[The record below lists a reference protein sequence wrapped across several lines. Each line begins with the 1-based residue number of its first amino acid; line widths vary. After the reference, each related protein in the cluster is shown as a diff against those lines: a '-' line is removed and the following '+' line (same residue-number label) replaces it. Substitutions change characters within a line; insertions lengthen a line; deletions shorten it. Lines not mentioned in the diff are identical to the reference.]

1 MEDGV
6 PVYFAKMLPNNPQV
20 ELPAV
25 APDPG
30 QIRLLLMQ
38 SRGVVMHSG
47 KCFLYI
53 LEAYKY
59 TYICA
64 TCRKRL

>member
-25 APDPG
+25 APG
-30 QIRLLLMQ
+30 LGHIRLLLMQ
-38 SRGVVMHSG
+38 SRGVVMHS
-47 KCFLYI
+47 KKDFLCI

-59 TYICA
+59 F
-64 TCRKRL
+64 

>member
-25 APDPG
+25 APG
-30 QIRLLLMQ
+30 
-38 SRGVVMHSG
+38 SVVINA
-47 KCFLYI
+47 K
-53 LEAYKY
+53 
-59 TYICA
+59 
-64 TCRKRL
+64 